1 MFLSVILL
9 VAPFF
14 PETPRHLTQTGRLE
28 DARQV
33 LTRCRLL
40 ATEESVNQDLEEI
53 KAAIRLE
60 ATQASHGFIST
71 IWKKD
76 VLHTRRRVA
85 LAMGIHFMRELTG
98 PDVIAVFGPQVFAL
112 SGCRFHS
119 PKTWWNLLDTD
130 FELYFRFWGLAIN
143 SCWAQL
149 YRLYVLNF
157 YRLVH
162 RRTLREEEIV
172 ADRLVHHG

>member
-1 MFLSVILL
+1 MPPAAKFMLGVSLTIRSVYWMQYGCLKTRSLNFSWRFPLCFQILFLLVILL

-14 PETPRHLTQTGRLE
+14 PETPRHLAQTGRLE

-33 LTRCRLL
+33 LARCRLL
-40 ATEESVNQDLEEI
+40 ATEESVNQELEEI

-76 VLHTRRRVA
+76 ALHTRRRVA

-119 PKTWWNLLDTD
+119 PET
-130 FELYFRFWGLAIN
+130 
-143 SCWAQL
+143 
-149 YRLYVLNF
+149 
-157 YRLVH
+157 
-162 RRTLREEEIV
+162 
-172 ADRLVHHG
+172 